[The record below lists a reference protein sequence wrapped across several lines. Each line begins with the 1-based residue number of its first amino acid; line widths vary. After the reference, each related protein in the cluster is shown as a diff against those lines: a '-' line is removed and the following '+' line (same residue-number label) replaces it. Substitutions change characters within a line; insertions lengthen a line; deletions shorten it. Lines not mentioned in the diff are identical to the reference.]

1 MFRMERIIQI
11 INHVMK
17 EILRHDSNVCSKQSL
32 TRDLLQLGY
41 DIDDIDTA
49 FQSLYAVPLF
59 LSEGIEYDTEVFQ
72 TKRGHRILSPEEQNK
87 LSLAFQNEI
96 LRLINCSIL
105 SAEEIEQILL
115 EAMRLEMA
123 EVGLK
128 ELEFILQR
136 VIKDK
141 ERLLLI
147 LPNRNVVMPS
157 FLPN

>member
-59 LSEGIEYDTEVFQ
+59 LSEEIGRGLEVHQ
-72 TKRGHRILSPEEQNK
+72 SQRGHRILGQAERKK
-87 LSLAFQNEI
+87 LSLAFQGEI
-96 LRLINCSIL
+96 MRLMNCSIL

-128 ELEFILQR
+128 ELEYILQQ
-136 VIKDK
+136 VIKDE

-147 LPNRNVVMPS
+147 LPYRNDVMPS
-157 FLPN
+157 LLPN

>member
-1 MFRMERIIQI
+1 MFWMERIIQI

-41 DIDDIDTA
+41 DLDDIDTA
-49 FQSLYAVPLF
+49 FQSLYAAPLF
-59 LSEGIEYDTEVFQ
+59 LSDGVELKTEIRQ
-72 TKRGHRILSPEEQNK
+72 IKRGHRILGPAEQKK
-87 LSLAFQNEI
+87 LSLAFQGEI
-96 LRLINCSIL
+96 VRLMNCSIL
-105 SAEEIEQILL
+105 SAEEIEQILW
-115 EAMRLEMA
+115 EAMCLEMA

-136 VIKDK
+136 VIKDE

-147 LPNRNVVMPS
+147 LPYQNDTIPS
-157 FLPN
+157 LLPN

>member
-1 MFRMERIIQI
+1 MERIIQI
-11 INHVMK
+11 ISHVMK
-17 EILRHDSNVCSKQSL
+17 EILRHDNNVCSKQSL

-59 LSEGIEYDTEVFQ
+59 LSEGVGRESEVHQ
-72 TKRGHRILSPEEQNK
+72 CQRGHRILGPAEQKK
-87 LSLAFQNEI
+87 LSLAFQGEI
-96 LRLINCSIL
+96 LRLMNCSIL
-105 SAEEIEQILL
+105 STDEIEQILM

-128 ELEFILQR
+128 ELEYILQR
-136 VIKDK
+136 VIKDE

-147 LPNRNVVMPS
+147 LPYQNDAMPS
-157 FLPN
+157 LLPN